1 MLIAYKFKFLFQTLQ
16 SVFQTSKFTFVKAS
30 CRLVGTDVYKGDSL
44 TKKWVIF
51 GPIGPYVWAADAF
64 KCLVH
69 TEICR
74 HFCSTSYI

>member
-30 CRLVGTDVYKGDSL
+30 CRLVGTDIYKGDSL

-51 GPIGPYVWAADAF
+51 GPIGPYV
-64 KCLVH
+64 
-69 TEICR
+69 
-74 HFCSTSYI
+74 